1 MAKNDDGSRML
12 RCSFCGKTQDKVDKL
27 IAGTGVCIC
36 NECVQLCNSV
46 LEEEGLSSR
55 RRAAREE
62 AADITIP
69 KPTQI
74 KEVLD
79 QYVRTRPKS
88 RCQWRCIIIIKESFL
103 EAMGMWS

>member
-55 RRAAREE
+55 RR
-62 AADITIP
+62 
-69 KPTQI
+69 
-74 KEVLD
+74 
-79 QYVRTRPKS
+79 
-88 RCQWRCIIIIKESFL
+88 
-103 EAMGMWS
+103 

>member
-55 RRAAREE
+55 RRSSENHSH
-62 AADITIP
+62 TY
-69 KPTQI
+69 T
-74 KEVLD
+74 
-79 QYVRTRPKS
+79 
-88 RCQWRCIIIIKESFL
+88 SFRF
-103 EAMGMWS
+103 

>member
-74 KEVLD
+74 KEVQMCIRDSGMVD
-79 QYVRTRPKS
+79 QRYILGKAVFRLFPFQK
-88 RCQWRCIIIIKESFL
+88 IGLIE
-103 EAMGMWS
+103 